1 MFVLVLISFLLL
13 LTCESG
19 FILCNG
25 MLLISSSSWQIFM
38 VGLKNAMG
46 FLSFLNTT
54 AQNIKELL
62 N

>member
-1 MFVLVLISFLLL
+1 MLVLILISFLLL

-38 VGLKNAMG
+38 ASLKNTMS

-54 AQNIKELL
+54 ALNIKELL
-62 N
+62 G